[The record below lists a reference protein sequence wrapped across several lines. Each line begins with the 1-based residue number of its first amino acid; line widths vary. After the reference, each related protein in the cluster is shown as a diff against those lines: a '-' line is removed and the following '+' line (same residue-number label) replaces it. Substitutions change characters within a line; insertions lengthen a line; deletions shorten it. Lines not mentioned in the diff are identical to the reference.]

1 MKVKQ
6 FPNKVRRARSIADD
20 SRIRCEFPGSWLRNL
35 AAKAGLGLVISVAVH
50 TAHAATLRVGVDKP
64 YKMPSAA
71 AAAAKDGDHIE
82 IAPGN
87 YFDCAVW
94 RANNLVIE
102 GTGPGVV
109 ITDKTCMGKALFVIS
124 GNDTTVRNMTLTRAR
139 VPDGNGAGIRQEGR
153 NLTVDG
159 VKFIDNQD
167 GILGAASLQ
176 STVIIRNS
184 DFERNGVCAQSCAH
198 GIYFNTLALLRVE
211 HSRFFE
217 TRQGHHIKSRAART
231 EVIGCDISDG
241 PNGTA
246 SYLIDVPNGGSVLV
260 RDNKL
265 EKGPKAENHTAAIAI
280 GEESVT
286 QPTAEITVENNTFR
300 NDGDYP
306 TVLVWNVT
314 ATPAILRGNKLS
326 GQASA
331 LKGDG
336 EVH

>member
-1 MKVKQ
+1 
-6 FPNKVRRARSIADD
+6 
-20 SRIRCEFPGSWLRNL
+20 L
-35 AAKAGLGLVISVAVH
+35 AVVLLTFGLLPLTCCRVAG
-50 TAHAATLRVGVDKP
+50 AATLEVGPGKAFA
-64 YKMPSAA
+64 MPSQAA
-71 AAAAKDGDHIE
+71 AKAKDGDHVE

-87 YFDCAVW
+87 YIDCAVW

-109 ITDKTCMGKALFVIS
+109 ITDKTCKGKGLFVID
-124 GNDTTVRNMTLTRAR
+124 GNDVTVKNLTLTRAR
-139 VPDGNGAGIRQEGR
+139 VPDNNGAGIRQEGR
-153 NLTVDG
+153 NLTVDE
-159 VKFIDNQD
+159 VKFIDNQN
-167 GILGAASLQ
+167 GILGNPKAD

-184 DFERNGVCAQSCAH
+184 DFERNGICARGCSH
-198 GIYFNTLALLRVE
+198 GIYFGDLALLRVE

-231 EVIGCDISDG
+231 EVIGCDIADG

-246 SYLIDVPNGGSVLV
+246 SYLIDAPNGGTLVV

-265 EKGPKAENHTAAIAI
+265 EKGPKAANHTTAIAI

-286 QPTAEITVENNTFR
+286 LPTKEILIENNVLR
-300 NDGDYP
+300 NDGEYK
-306 TVLVWNVT
+306 TLLLWNVT
-314 ATPAILRGNKLS
+314 ATPAMLKGNKLI
-326 GQASA
+326 GPVTA